1 MKNLRAYITEQVPIA
16 PLAMFRVLFG
26 FMMFVGVVRM
36 VAKGWVR
43 EFYIDPIVYFPFYGF
58 EWVKPPGETGIWI
71 IVVLM
76 ALGALGIMLGLFYRL
91 SAAVFFLAFTYVEL
105 IDKTYYLNHYYFV
118 SLVSLAMV
126 FLPAHRYFSIDARR
140 NPLIGR
146 SHIPRWH
153 IGTIRLQLAFV
164 YFFAGIAKLNPA
176 WLLDAMPLKIWLQG
190 QTDLPLLGP
199 LFDLPWVPYLFSWFG
214 AIYDLTIVFFLLMP
228 RTRWWAYAAVIVFH
242 ALTGML
248 FNIGMFP
255 LIMILATLV
264 YFSPQFHEQLIHF
277 IRKIGQVS
285 QKASDYLPL
294 KQGKTKVTTG
304 LAVAIAFFAVQL
316 LLVFRFMFYPGNL
329 YWTEQGYRFS
339 WRVMLVEKAGTAFFY
354 VTDPATKG
362 RIEVNNRDF
371 LTITQEKQ
379 MSFQPDMI
387 LQFAHFLRDHYKNR
401 EIVVRRDTLVIE
413 DPIVT
418 AEVYVRLNN
427 SGSRLLIDP
436 EVNLARIEDSFSH
449 KNWILPYE

>member
-1 MKNLRAYITEQVPIA
+1 MNNLRAYITQQVPIA
-16 PLAMFRVLFG
+16 PLATFRVLFG
-26 FMMFVGVVRM
+26 FMMFVGVVRL

-43 EFYIDPIVYFPFYGF
+43 EFYIDPVVYFPFYGF

-71 IVVLM
+71 IVFLM
-76 ALGALGIMLGLFYRL
+76 ALGALGVMLGLYYRL
-91 SAAVFFLAFTYVEL
+91 SAAIFFLAFTYVEL

-126 FLPAHRYFSIDARR
+126 FLPAHRYFSLDASR
-140 NPLIGR
+140 NPLIVR

-153 IGTIRLQLAFV
+153 IGIIKLQLAFV

-176 WLLDAMPLKIWLQG
+176 WLFDAMPLKIWLQG
-190 QTDLPLLGP
+190 QTDLPLIGP
-199 LFDLPWVPYLFSWFG
+199 LFDLPWIPYLFSWFG
-214 AIYDLTIVFFLLMP
+214 AFYDLTIVLFLLMP

-255 LIMILATLV
+255 VIMILATLI
-264 YFSPQFHEQLIHF
+264 YFSPQFHEQLIQF
-277 IRKIGQVS
+277 IRKIGR
-285 QKASDYLPL
+285 ASTAATEYLPL
-294 KQGKTKVTTG
+294 KQGKTAGNAG
-304 LAVAIAFFAVQL
+304 LYLTAAFFAIQV
-316 LLVFRFMFYPGNL
+316 LLVFRFVLYPGNL

-339 WRVMLVEKAGTAFFY
+339 WRVMLVEKAGTAFFF
-354 VTDPATKG
+354 VTDSETGG

-387 LQFAHFLRDHYKNR
+387 LQYAHFLRDHFKNK
-401 EIVVRRDTLVIE
+401 EIVVRGDTLIIKE
-413 DPIVT
+413 PIVT

-436 EVNLARIEDSFSH
+436 EVDLARIEDSFRH
-449 KNWILPYE
+449 KHWILPYE